1 INAFT
6 LWKPAAVKITQGT
19 EFLGQF
25 AKTERSLRKFCT
37 RCGGHV
43 MADHPIFGLVDVYA
57 AALPTLPFEAS
68 AHVNY
73 GETVLRISDGL
84 PKFKDFPAAMGGS
97 ETMLG
102 E

>member
-43 MADHPIFGLVDVYA
+43 MADHPMFGLLDIYA
-57 AALPTLPFEAS
+57 SMLPTLPFKAS

-97 ETMLG
+97 GTMLG